1 MAQQTSYED
10 KFNFTQTENMRF
22 ARANLTKLVY
32 TAAHFEGIQTTLTQT
47 QTIMDGVSVAG
58 VAVADIVIIVN
69 LKHGWHYITSLNKPL
84 TLQTE
89 QVVNQ
94 FITATTSLVA
104 GKIRSGV
111 GVVNLINGAIFNP
124 PIVNKQ
130 QEQAF
135 LQKVLA
141 DSTKT
146 TTDKALTMLYHN
158 MRQQIFVDGNKR
170 TALLIAN
177 QLMIAGGAGLINVP
191 LDKWDQ
197 WQQLI
202 ADYYRTNDMLKVKQW
217 TYDHGIQGVAVRRVH

>member
-1 MAQQTSYED
+1 MRYIKKAQQTSYED
-10 KFNFTQTENMRF
+10 KFNFTQEENTRF

-32 TAAHFEGIQTTLTQT
+32 TAAHCEDIQTTLTQT
-47 QTIMDGVSVAG
+47 QTIMDGISVGGA
-58 VAVADIVIIVN
+58 AVTDIITIVN
-69 LKHGWHYITSLNKPL
+69 
-84 TLQTE
+84 E
-89 QVVNQ
+89 QY
-94 FITATTSLVA
+94 
-104 GKIRSGV
+104 
-111 GVVNLINGAIFNP
+111 
-124 PIVNKQ
+124 
-130 QEQAF
+130 EQAF

-158 MRQQIFVDGNKR
+158 MRQQIFADGNKR

-202 ADYYRTNDMLKVKQW
+202 VDYYQTNDILKVKQW